1 MDFFVTFIF
10 LKSCSLF
17 NKLLDS
23 GCFHWLRYFL
33 CMKIIGFVID
43 LNERL
48 KSCKPLMRFSKACE
62 KFMAAYELQDLAWFQ
77 NPAESPVFP
86 CISEPESEWVARVPA
101 LQSSFKHYVTVPRP
115 RVYPLT

>member
-1 MDFFVTFIF
+1 MEFFVTFIF
-10 LKSCSLF
+10 LKSCSLC

-77 NPAESPVFP
+77 NPAESPMLL

-101 LQSSFKHYVTVPRP
+101 LQSSFKHYVTVPMP
-115 RVYPLT
+115 RITP